1 MEEGVCRTQST
12 TSANFLP
19 AMPPES
25 PTDFLTQYQA
35 AIARLYQSSQSARWG
50 LSLEQFAQAVD
61 QSLQHRRPDPAAP
74 AVENFLTSLHAH
86 DLALAAACRLGM
98 APAWDDFIARY
109 RPVLYQAARAIVR
122 DDVRGAE
129 LADSLYADLY
139 GLEIRAGKR
148 RSLLQYFDGRS
159 SLATWLHAVLARRHI
174 DGYRQE
180 RRTTSIETC
189 PPGSLPEASSPADP
203 PDPDRARYL
212 GLLRD
217 VLEAALHALK
227 PRDRLRLGYYY
238 LENLTLKQIG
248 QLLGEHESSVSRRLN
263 RSRKDLRRQVER
275 ALRREQRLSDE
286 QIRLCYDYAIQ
297 EWPFDLTQALS
308 EPERS

>member
-1 MEEGVCRTQST
+1 MR
-12 TSANFLP
+12 
-19 AMPPES
+19 PES
-25 PTDFLTQYQA
+25 SADLLAQHQA

-50 LSLEQFAQAVD
+50 LSFEQFADAVY
-61 QSLQHRRPDPAAP
+61 QSLRHRRPDPAALP
-74 AVENFLTSLHAH
+74 VANFFNSLHVG

-109 RPVLYQAARAIVR
+109 RPVLYDAARAIVR
-122 DDVRGAE
+122 DDFRGRE

-159 SLATWLHAVLARRHI
+159 SLATWLHAVLARRYI

-180 RRTTSIETC
+180 RRTISIENC
-189 PPGSLPEASSPADP
+189 PPGSLPEASSPTDP

-212 GLLRD
+212 GLLRE
-217 VLEAALHALK
+217 VLEASLRVLK
-227 PRDRLRLGYYY
+227 PRDRLRLSYYY

-263 RSRKDLRRQVER
+263 RSRKNVRRQVER
-275 ALRREQRLSDE
+275 ALRRERRLSEE
-286 QIRLCYDYAIQ
+286 QIRLCYDYAMQ

-308 EPERS
+308 GPERS